1 MIISMYNV
9 YMLVLTEYLASERDL
24 DLLNIWPVG

>member
-1 MIISMYNV
+1 MYNID
-9 YMLVLTEYLASERDL
+9 MLVLTEYLVSEHDL

>member
-9 YMLVLTEYLASERDL
+9 YMLVLTEYLVSERDL

>member
-9 YMLVLTEYLASERDL
+9 YMLVLTEYLVSEHDL
-24 DLLNIWPVG
+24 DLLNIWSVG

>member
-1 MIISMYNV
+1 MYNV
-9 YMLVLTEYLASERDL
+9 YMLVLTEYLVSEYDL

>member
-9 YMLVLTEYLASERDL
+9 YMLVLTEYLASEYDL